1 MILRTLSGLLLGCA
15 ALGLVAC
22 EDPTAPPGIALL
34 LQVEV
39 ISAADAPAS
48 GSSAGAPAAAPGIE
62 SLDVGEVAL
71 AIGGL
76 ELTASTINGREDFL
90 LEEPVVVP
98 LRLSGDP
105 TLALST
111 PVPTDEYEA
120 IDVFVDKLDPG
131 VPADDVLIEVF
142 PSLEGASVLIRGTL
156 IRDGIEEQ
164 FVFTS
169 ALAARR
175 KYTFPAPRRFSS
187 TFRSVALY
195 TLTVNLD
202 GWFDAGLGEFLDPN
216 DPADLPSIE
225 ANILASMELIQG

>member
-1 MILRTLSGLLLGCA
+1 MIQRTLSRPLLACVI
-15 ALGLVAC
+15 LGLVAC
-22 EDPTAPPGIALL
+22 EDPTGPPGIALL

-39 ISAADAPAS
+39 ISAA
-48 GSSAGAPAAAPGIE
+48 GAPATVSSARGPASAPGIE
-62 SLDVGEVAL
+62 SVDMNEVAL

-98 LRLSGDP
+98 LRLSGNP

-156 IRDGIEEQ
+156 VRDGVEEL
-164 FVFTS
+164 FAFTS
-169 ALAARR
+169 PLSARR
-175 KYTFPAPRRFSS
+175 QYVFPAPRRFSS

-195 TLTVNLD
+195 TLTVDLD
-202 GWFDAGLGEFLDPN
+202 GWFDAGLGELLDPN
-216 DPADLPSIE
+216 DPADQAAIE
-225 ANILASMELIQG
+225 ANIAASLELVQG

>member
-1 MILRTLSGLLLGCA
+1 MNPRNLTRLLLA
-15 ALGLVAC
+15 VLTLGLAAC
-22 EDPTAPPGIALL
+22 EDATGPPGIALL

-39 ISAADAPAS
+39 ISSAAAPTGVSPAR
-48 GSSAGAPAAAPGIE
+48 GPAPAPGIE
-62 SLDVGEVAL
+62 SIDIGEVAL
-71 AIGGL
+71 ALGGL

-111 PVPTDEYEA
+111 PVPTDEYQS

-142 PSLEGASVLIRGTL
+142 PSLEGASVLIRGTFV
-156 IRDGIEEQ
+156 RDGVEEL
-164 FVFTS
+164 FAFS
-169 ALAARR
+169 SPLSARR
-175 KYTFPAPRRFSS
+175 QYVFPAPRRFSS

-195 TLTVNLD
+195 TLTIELD
-202 GWFDAGLGEFLDPN
+202 GWFDAGFGELLDPT
-216 DPADLPSIE
+216 DPADQADIE
-225 ANILASMELIQG
+225 ANISASLELVQG